1 MGGRMRIINEDLLGP
16 EAIADPYTYYG
27 QLREEDPIHWNPL
40 YQTWV
45 LTRYDDVVWALR
57 HPEVFS
63 SEIFL
68 RDPHPPLPPIL
79 ETDQALYEF
88 NKHYLS
94 HWFLR
99 RDAPDH
105 LRMRRVVHSHFNPK
119 YIAGRFRPLVQEV
132 IQALLAEVEDHGR
145 MEVLQDFAA
154 PLPVLVIAQWLGLPQ
169 QDREFI
175 RQLSRH
181 LLALDQENPDRNQA
195 VHKAIT
201 TLVAYITPLVEERL
215 TSPRDDLLSV
225 LAAGEQA
232 GSLSRDE
239 VLGNT
244 LLLLVAGHQTTI
256 NLIGNGILALLRHPD
271 HWAQLQRDATC
282 IPRATEEVL
291 RYDAPVKRAPRI
303 AATDVELHGK
313 TIRQGERVL
322 LVLSAANRD
331 PRQFADPDTFDITRD
346 PNPHVAFGG
355 GIHHCL
361 GANLARVEGQEA
373 LRAITQRF
381 APFRVATDRLEY
393 QTLLSLRG
401 LKALEVSWS

>member
-1 MGGRMRIINEDLLGP
+1 MLAINEDLLGP
-16 EAIADPYTYYG
+16 EAIANPYTYYG
-27 QLREEDPIHWNPL
+27 RLREEDPIHWNPL
-40 YQTWV
+40 YATWV
-45 LTRYDDVVWALR
+45 LTRYADVVWALR

-94 HWFLR
+94 HWFIR

-105 LRMRRVVHSHFNPK
+105 LRMRRVVHAHFNPK
-119 YIAGRFRPLVQEV
+119 YIAGRFRTLVQEV
-132 IQALLAEVEDHGR
+132 IHALLAEVEDRGR

-195 VHKAIT
+195 VHQAIT
-201 TLVAYITPLVEERL
+201 TLVEYITPLVEERL
-215 TSPRDDLLSV
+215 TRPRDDLLSV
-225 LAAGEQA
+225 LAAGEKH

-271 HWAQLQRDATC
+271 RWAQLQRDATR
-282 IPRATEEVL
+282 ITRATEEIL

-303 AATDVELHGK
+303 AAAEVELHGQ

-361 GANLARVEGQEA
+361 GANLARLEGQEA
-373 LRAITQRF
+373 FRAITQRF
-381 APFRVATDRLEY
+381 APFTLTTERLEY
-393 QTLLSLRG
+393 QRC
-401 LKALEVSWS
+401 

>member
-1 MGGRMRIINEDLLGP
+1 MLTIKEDLLGP
-16 EAIADPYTYYG
+16 EAIEDPYTYYG

-40 YQTWV
+40 YETWV
-45 LTRYDDVVWALR
+45 ITRYDDVVWCLR
-57 HPEVFS
+57 HPELFS

-79 ETDQALYEF
+79 DTDQELYEF
-88 NKHYLS
+88 NKKYLS
-94 HWFLR
+94 HWFIR

-105 LRMRRVVHSHFNPK
+105 LRMRRVVHPHFNPK
-119 YIAGRFRPLVQEV
+119 YIEGRFRTLVRDV
-132 IQALLAEVEDHGR
+132 IHDLLAEVEARGHMD
-145 MEVLQDFAA
+145 VLQDFAA

-169 QDREFI
+169 QDRQFI

-195 VHKAIT
+195 VHTAIT
-201 TLVAYITPLVEERL
+201 TLVEYINPFVEERL
-215 TSPRDDLLSV
+215 TKPQDDLLSV
-225 LAAGEQA
+225 LAGGEQQ

-239 VLGNT
+239 VLGNV

-256 NLIGNGILALLRHPD
+256 NLICNGTLALIRHPD
-271 HWAQLQRDATC
+271 CWEQLKQDAALVG
-282 IPRATEEVL
+282 RATEEIL

-303 AATDVELHGK
+303 AAEDIERQGK
-313 TIRQGERVL
+313 TIRKGERVL

-331 PRQFADPDTFDITRD
+331 PRQFSDPDTFDITRD
-346 PNPHVAFGG
+346 PNQHVAFGG

-361 GANLARVEGQEA
+361 GATLARLEGQEA
-373 LRAITQRF
+373 FRALTQRF
-381 APFRVATDRLEY
+381 PPFSLDTERLEY

-401 LKALEVSWS
+401 LKSLPVSWQ

>member
-1 MGGRMRIINEDLLGP
+1 MLVINEDLLGP

-27 QLREEDPIHWNPL
+27 RLREEDPIHWNPL
-40 YQTWV
+40 YATWV
-45 LTRYDDVVWALR
+45 MTRYDDVVWALR
-57 HPEVFS
+57 HPELFS

-94 HWFLR
+94 HWFIR

-119 YIAGRFRPLVQEV
+119 YIAGRFRTLVQEV
-132 IQALLAEVEDHGR
+132 IHALLAEVEDRGC

-195 VHKAIT
+195 VHTAIT
-201 TLVAYITPLVEERL
+201 SLVAYITPLVEERL
-215 TSPRDDLLSV
+215 TRPRDDLLSV
-225 LAAGEQA
+225 LAAGEKH

-271 HWAQLQRDATC
+271 RWAQLQRDATR
-282 IPRATEEVL
+282 ITRATEEIL

-303 AATDVELHGK
+303 AVADVEIHGK
-313 TIRQGERVL
+313 TIRQAERVL
-322 LVLSAANRD
+322 LILSAANRD

-361 GANLARVEGQEA
+361 GATLARVEGQEA
-373 LRAITQRF
+373 FRAITQRF
-381 APFRVATDRLEY
+381 PPFSVAPERLEY

-401 LKALEVSWS
+401 LQALWVSWS

>member
-1 MGGRMRIINEDLLGP
+1 MSLVSVLGCGTWFFP
-16 EAIADPYTYYG
+16 IEE
-27 QLREEDPIHWNPL
+27 QL
-40 YQTWV
+40 Y
-45 LTRYDDVVWALR
+45 
-57 HPEVFS
+57 
-63 SEIFL
+63 
-68 RDPHPPLPPIL
+68 
-79 ETDQALYEF
+79 
-88 NKHYLS
+88 YLS
-94 HWFLR
+94 HWFIR

-105 LRMRRVVHSHFNPK
+105 LRMRRVVHSHFNPR
-119 YIAGRFRPLVQEV
+119 YIAGRFRTLVQEV
-132 IQALLAEVEDHGR
+132 IHSLLAEVEDRGR

-195 VHKAIT
+195 VYQAIT
-201 TLVAYITPLVEERL
+201 TMVEYITPLVEERL
-215 TSPRDDLLSV
+215 TKPRDDLLSV
-225 LAAGEQA
+225 LATGEKE

-271 HWAQLQRDATC
+271 HWAQLQRDSTR
-282 IPRATEEVL
+282 ITRATEEIL

-303 AATDVELHGK
+303 AAADVELHGK
-313 TIRQGERVL
+313 TIRQAERVL

-331 PRQFADPDTFDITRD
+331 PRQFSDPDTFDITRD

-361 GANLARVEGQEA
+361 GANLARLEGQEA
-373 LRAITQRF
+373 FRAITQRF
-381 APFRVATDRLEY
+381 APFSLATERLEY

-401 LKALEVSWS
+401 LKALWVSWS

>member
-1 MGGRMRIINEDLLGP
+1 MLAINEDLLGP
-16 EAIADPYTYYG
+16 EAITDPYTYYG
-27 QLREEDPIHWNPL
+27 RLREEDPIHWNPR
-40 YQTWV
+40 YAMWV
-45 LTRYDDVVWALR
+45 ITRYTDVVWALR

-105 LRMRRVVHSHFNPK
+105 LRMRRVVHAHFNPK
-119 YIAGRFRPLVQEV
+119 YIAGRFRTLVQEV
-132 IQALLAEVEDHGR
+132 IHALLAEVEDRGR

-175 RQLSRH
+175 RRLSRH

-195 VHKAIT
+195 VHTAIT
-201 TLVAYITPLVEERL
+201 TLVEYITPLVEERL
-215 TSPRDDLLSV
+215 TRPRDDLLSV
-225 LAAGEQA
+225 LAAGEKE

-271 HWAQLQRDATC
+271 YWVQLQRDATRTA
-282 IPRATEEVL
+282 RATEEVL

-303 AATDVELHGK
+303 AAADVELHGQ

-346 PNPHVAFGG
+346 PNLHVAFGG

-361 GANLARVEGQEA
+361 GANLARLEGQEA
-373 LRAITQRF
+373 FRAITQRF
-381 APFRVATDRLEY
+381 APFSLATDRLEY

-401 LKALEVSWS
+401 LKELWVSWS

>member
-1 MGGRMRIINEDLLGP
+1 MLAINEDLLGP
-16 EAIADPYTYYG
+16 EAIEDPYTYYG

-40 YQTWV
+40 YETWV
-45 LTRYDDVVWALR
+45 ITRYDDVVWFLR
-57 HPEVFS
+57 HPEFVS

-68 RDPHPPLPPIL
+68 RDPSPPFPPIL
-79 ETDQALYEF
+79 DTDQALYEF
-88 NKHYLS
+88 NKQYLS
-94 HWFLR
+94 HWFIR

-105 LRMRRVVHSHFNPK
+105 LRMRRVVHPYFNPK
-119 YIAGRFRPLVQEV
+119 YIEGRFRTLVREV
-132 IQALLAEVEDHGR
+132 IHDLLAEVEARGHMD
-145 MEVLQDFAA
+145 VLQDFAA

-169 QDREFI
+169 QDRQFI

-195 VHKAIT
+195 VHTAIS
-201 TLVAYITPLVEERL
+201 TLVAYLNPFVEERL
-215 TSPRDDLLSV
+215 TTPQEDLLSA
-225 LAAGEQA
+225 LAAGEKH

-239 VLGNT
+239 VLGNA

-256 NLIGNGILALLRHPD
+256 NLIGNGTLALLRHPD
-271 HWAQLQRDATC
+271 HWAQLTRDTAL
-282 IPRATEEVL
+282 IGSATEEIL

-303 AATDVELHGK
+303 AAADVERREK
-313 TIRQGERVL
+313 TIRKAERVL

-331 PRQFADPDTFDITRD
+331 PRQFSDPDTFDITRD

-361 GANLARVEGQEA
+361 GANLARLEGQEA
-373 LRAITQRF
+373 FRALTQRF
-381 APFRVATDRLEY
+381 PPFRADTEQLEY

-401 LKALEVSWS
+401 LKSLQVSWP

>member
-1 MGGRMRIINEDLLGP
+1 MRAMNEDLLGP

-27 QLREEDPIHWNPL
+27 RLREEDPLHWNPL
-40 YQTWV
+40 YETWV

-68 RDPHPPLPPIL
+68 RDPRPPLPPIL

-88 NKHYLS
+88 NTHYLS

-119 YIAGRFRPLVQEV
+119 YIAGRFRAIVQEV
-132 IQALLAEVEDHGR
+132 IHALLAEVEDRGR

-195 VHKAIT
+195 VHHAIT

-215 TSPRDDLLSV
+215 TSPREDLLSV
-225 LAAGEQA
+225 LATGEKD

-271 HWAQLQRDATC
+271 HWAQLQRDATR
-282 IPRATEEVL
+282 ITHATEEVL

-303 AATDVELHGK
+303 AAAEVALHGK

-361 GANLARVEGQEA
+361 GANLARLEGQEA
-373 LRAITQRF
+373 FRAITQRF
-381 APFRVATDRLEY
+381 APFRVAPERLEY

-401 LKALEVSWS
+401 LKSLWVSWS

>member
-1 MGGRMRIINEDLLGP
+1 
-16 EAIADPYTYYG
+16 
-27 QLREEDPIHWNPL
+27 
-40 YQTWV
+40 
-45 LTRYDDVVWALR
+45 
-57 HPEVFS
+57 
-63 SEIFL
+63 
-68 RDPHPPLPPIL
+68 
-79 ETDQALYEF
+79 
-88 NKHYLS
+88 
-94 HWFLR
+94 
-99 RDAPDH
+99 
-105 LRMRRVVHSHFNPK
+105 
-119 YIAGRFRPLVQEV
+119 VQEV
-132 IQALLAEVEDHGR
+132 IQALLAEVEDRGR

-195 VHKAIT
+195 VHTAIT
-201 TLVAYITPLVEERL
+201 TLVEYITPLVEERL

-225 LAAGEQA
+225 LAAGEQQ
-232 GSLSRDE
+232 GNLSRDE

-271 HWAQLQRDATC
+271 HWAQLQRDATLL
-282 IPRATEEVL
+282 PRATEEIL

-303 AATDVELHGK
+303 AATDVALHGQ

-322 LVLSAANRD
+322 LILSAANRD
-331 PRQFADPDTFDITRD
+331 PRQFADPDTFDMPRD

-361 GANLARVEGQEA
+361 GANLARLEGQEA
-373 LRAITQRF
+373 FRAITQRF
-381 APFRVATDRLEY
+381 SPFSVATERLEY

-401 LKALEVSWS
+401 LKSLWVSWS

>member
-1 MGGRMRIINEDLLGP
+1 MLAINEDLLGP

-27 QLREEDPIHWNPL
+27 RLREEDPIHWNPR
-40 YQTWV
+40 YEMWV

-57 HPEVFS
+57 HSEVFS

-94 HWFLR
+94 HWFIR

-119 YIAGRFRPLVQEV
+119 YIAGRFRTLVQGV
-132 IQALLAEVEDHGR
+132 IQALLAEVEDRGR

-175 RQLSRH
+175 RRLSRH

-195 VHKAIT
+195 VYTAIT
-201 TLVAYITPLVEERL
+201 TLVEYITPLVEERL
-215 TSPRDDLLSV
+215 TRPRDDLLSV
-225 LAAGEQA
+225 LAAGEKD

-271 HWAQLQRDATC
+271 HWVQLQQDTTR

-303 AATDVELHGK
+303 AAVDIELRGK

-361 GANLARVEGQEA
+361 GANLARLEGQEA
-373 LRAITQRF
+373 FRAITQRF
-381 APFRVATDRLEY
+381 APFSLATEQLAY

-401 LKALEVSWS
+401 LKELWVSWS

>member
-1 MGGRMRIINEDLLGP
+1 MLGINEDLLGP

-27 QLREEDPIHWNPL
+27 RLREEEPLHWNPR
-40 YQTWV
+40 YATWV
-45 LTRYDDVVWALR
+45 LTRYADVVWALR

-79 ETDQALYEF
+79 ETDQALYAF
-88 NKHYLS
+88 NTRFLS

-99 RDAPDH
+99 RDTPDH
-105 LRMRRVVHSHFNPK
+105 LRMRRVIHAHFNPK
-119 YIAGRFRPLVQEV
+119 YIAERFRPLVQEV
-132 IQALLAEVEDHGR
+132 IQALLAEVKARGR

-195 VHKAIT
+195 VHHAIT
-201 TLVAYITPLVEERL
+201 TLVDYITPLVDERL
-215 TSPRDDLLSV
+215 TRPRDDLLSV
-225 LAAGEQA
+225 LAAGEKD
-232 GSLSRDE
+232 GNLSRDE

-271 HWAQLQRDATC
+271 HWTQLQQDATG

-303 AATDVELHGK
+303 AAADVELHGQ

-331 PRQFADPDTFDITRD
+331 PRQFTDPDTFDITRD

-381 APFRVATDRLEY
+381 APFRLATEGLEY

-401 LKALEVSWS
+401 LKALEVTWS

>member
-1 MGGRMRIINEDLLGP
+1 
-16 EAIADPYTYYG
+16 
-27 QLREEDPIHWNPL
+27 
-40 YQTWV
+40 
-45 LTRYDDVVWALR
+45 
-57 HPEVFS
+57 
-63 SEIFL
+63 
-68 RDPHPPLPPIL
+68 
-79 ETDQALYEF
+79 
-88 NKHYLS
+88 
-94 HWFLR
+94 
-99 RDAPDH
+99 
-105 LRMRRVVHSHFNPK
+105 
-119 YIAGRFRPLVQEV
+119 
-132 IQALLAEVEDHGR
+132 
-145 MEVLQDFAA
+145 
-154 PLPVLVIAQWLGLPQ
+154 LVIAQWLGLPQ

-195 VHKAIT
+195 VHQAIT
-201 TLVAYITPLVEERL
+201 TMVEYITPLVEERL
-215 TSPRDDLLSV
+215 TKPRDDLLSV
-225 LAAGEQA
+225 LAAGEKQ

-271 HWAQLQRDATC
+271 HWTQLQRDSTR
-282 IPRATEEVL
+282 ITRATEEIL

-303 AATDVELHGK
+303 AAADIELHGK

-331 PRQFADPDTFDITRD
+331 PRQFSDPDTFDITRD

-361 GANLARVEGQEA
+361 GANLARLEGQEA
-373 LRAITQRF
+373 FRAITQRF
-381 APFRVATDRLEY
+381 APFSLATERLEY

-401 LKALEVSWS
+401 LKALRVSWS

>member
-1 MGGRMRIINEDLLGP
+1 MGGRMRVMHEDLLGP

-27 QLREEDPIHWNPL
+27 RLREEDPIHWNPL
-40 YQTWV
+40 YETWV

-94 HWFLR
+94 HWFIR

-119 YIAGRFRPLVQEV
+119 YIAGRFRTLVQEV
-132 IQALLAEVEDHGR
+132 IHALVAEVEDRGC

-175 RQLSRH
+175 RQISRH

-195 VHKAIT
+195 VHKA
-201 TLVAYITPLVEERL
+201 
-215 TSPRDDLLSV
+215 LLSV
-225 LAAGEQA
+225 LATGEKQ

-256 NLIGNGILALLRHPD
+256 NLIGNGVLALLRLPD
-271 HWAQLQRDATC
+271 HWAQLQRYPT
-282 IPRATEEVL
+282 R
-291 RYDAPVKRAPRI
+291 
-303 AATDVELHGK
+303 
-313 TIRQGERVL
+313 
-322 LVLSAANRD
+322 
-331 PRQFADPDTFDITRD
+331 ITR
-346 PNPHVAFGG
+346 
-355 GIHHCL
+355 
-361 GANLARVEGQEA
+361 
-373 LRAITQRF
+373 
-381 APFRVATDRLEY
+381 
-393 QTLLSLRG
+393 
-401 LKALEVSWS
+401 

>member
-1 MGGRMRIINEDLLGP
+1 MLVINEDLLGP

-27 QLREEDPIHWNPL
+27 RLREEDPLHWNPR
-40 YQTWV
+40 YEMWV

-57 HPEVFS
+57 HPELFS

-94 HWFLR
+94 HWFIR

-105 LRMRRVVHSHFNPK
+105 RRMRRVVHSHFNPK

-132 IQALLAEVEDHGR
+132 ICGLLAEVEDRGH

-195 VHKAIT
+195 VYQAIT
-201 TLVAYITPLVEERL
+201 TLVEYITPLVEERL
-215 TSPRDDLLSV
+215 TKPRDDLLSV
-225 LAAGEQA
+225 LATGEKE

-271 HWAQLQRDATC
+271 HWAQLQQDSTR
-282 IPRATEEVL
+282 IMRATEEIL

-303 AATDVELHGK
+303 AAADVELHGK

-331 PRQFADPDTFDITRD
+331 PRQFSDPDTFDITRD

-361 GANLARVEGQEA
+361 DANLARLEGQEA
-373 LRAITQRF
+373 FRAITQRF
-381 APFRVATDRLEY
+381 APFCLATERLEY

-401 LKALEVSWS
+401 LKALWVSWS

>member
-1 MGGRMRIINEDLLGP
+1 MLVINEDLLGP
-16 EAIADPYTYYG
+16 EATADPYTYYG
-27 QLREEDPIHWNPL
+27 RLREEDPIHWNPL
-40 YQTWV
+40 YEMWV
-45 LTRYDDVVWALR
+45 ITRYDDVVWALR
-57 HPEVFS
+57 HPEFFS

-94 HWFLR
+94 HWFIR
-99 RDAPDH
+99 HDAPDH

-119 YIAGRFRPLVQEV
+119 YITGRFRTLVQEV
-132 IQALLAEVEDHGR
+132 IHDLLAEVEDRGC

-175 RQLSRH
+175 RQISRH

-195 VHKAIT
+195 VHKA
-201 TLVAYITPLVEERL
+201 
-215 TSPRDDLLSV
+215 LLSV
-225 LAAGEQA
+225 LATGEKQ

-256 NLIGNGILALLRHPD
+256 NLIGNGVLALLRHPD
-271 HWAQLQRDATC
+271 HWAQLQRDPTR
-282 IPRATEEVL
+282 ITRATEEIL

-303 AATDVELHGK
+303 AAADVELHGK
-313 TIRQGERVL
+313 TIRQAERVL

-331 PRQFADPDTFDITRD
+331 PRQFSDPDTFDITRD

-361 GANLARVEGQEA
+361 GANLARLEGHEA
-373 LRAITQRF
+373 FRAITQRF
-381 APFRVATDRLEY
+381 SPFSLATEQLEY

-401 LKALEVSWS
+401 LKALRVSWS

>member
-1 MGGRMRIINEDLLGP
+1 MLVINEDLLGP

-27 QLREEDPIHWNPL
+27 RLREEDPIHWNPL
-40 YQTWV
+40 YATWV
-45 LTRYDDVVWALR
+45 MTRYDDVVWALR
-57 HPEVFS
+57 HPELFS

-94 HWFLR
+94 HWFIR

-105 LRMRRVVHSHFNPK
+105 LRMR
-119 YIAGRFRPLVQEV
+119 QV
-132 IQALLAEVEDHGR
+132 IHALLAEVEDRGR

-195 VHKAIT
+195 VHHAIT

-215 TSPRDDLLSV
+215 TSPREDLLSV
-225 LAAGEQA
+225 LATGEKD

-271 HWAQLQRDATC
+271 HWAQLQRDATR
-282 IPRATEEVL
+282 IPCATEEVL

-303 AATDVELHGK
+303 AAAAVEIHGK

-361 GANLARVEGQEA
+361 GANLARLEGQEA
-373 LRAITQRF
+373 FRSITQRF
-381 APFRVATDRLEY
+381 SPFSVATEQLEY
-393 QTLLSLRG
+393 QTLLSLRA
-401 LKALEVSWS
+401 LKTLRVSWS

>member
-1 MGGRMRIINEDLLGP
+1 
-16 EAIADPYTYYG
+16 
-27 QLREEDPIHWNPL
+27 
-40 YQTWV
+40 
-45 LTRYDDVVWALR
+45 
-57 HPEVFS
+57 
-63 SEIFL
+63 
-68 RDPHPPLPPIL
+68 
-79 ETDQALYEF
+79 
-88 NKHYLS
+88 
-94 HWFLR
+94 
-99 RDAPDH
+99 
-105 LRMRRVVHSHFNPK
+105 MRRVVHSHFNPK
-119 YIAGRFRPLVQEV
+119 YIAGRFRTLVQEV
-132 IQALLAEVEDHGR
+132 IHALLAEVEDRGR

-175 RQLSRH
+175 RRLSRH

-195 VHKAIT
+195 VHTAIT
-201 TLVAYITPLVEERL
+201 TLVEYITSLVEERL

-225 LAAGEQA
+225 LATGEKD

-256 NLIGNGILALLRHPD
+256 NLIGNGILALLRHPA
-271 HWAQLQRDATC
+271 HWAQLQRDATR
-282 IPRATEEVL
+282 ITRTTEEVL

-303 AATDVELHGK
+303 AATEVELHGQ

-331 PRQFADPDTFDITRD
+331 PRQFTDPDTFDITRD

-373 LRAITQRF
+373 FRAITQRF
-381 APFRVATDRLEY
+381 PPFSVAPERLEY

-401 LKALEVSWS
+401 LQALWVSWS